1 MPETAPFGAPDRAP
15 GGGREIT
22 YAEAIREAL
31 REEMLR
37 DERVFLFGE
46 DIGRYGGAF
55 GVSFGLLDE
64 FGPERIRETPIS
76 EAAIVGA
83 AAGAALAGMRP
94 VAEMM
99 FMDFILLGMEQ
110 LVNQAAKARY
120 MFGGKA
126 TVPMVIRMPGGSGSG
141 AAAQHSQSL
150 ESILIHI
157 PGIKVVNPSTPYD
170 AKGLLLSAIRDPN
183 PVCFVEH
190 KLLYKS
196 RGPVPEGEY
205 TIPIGLAD
213 IKREGRDIT
222 VVAGNI
228 MVPRAMAAAERLA
241 QEGIEAEIVDPRTL
255 RPLDVDTIAA
265 SVQKTGRLLVV
276 HEACQTGGWAGEVI
290 ASVSSTRAFDYLDAP
305 MRRLA
310 GADVPIPYSRILE
323 RAAVP
328 QEEDIER
335 EIRAIVRNQY

>member
-1 MPETAPFGAPDRAP
+1 MPEM
-15 GGGREIT
+15 T
-22 YAEAIREAL
+22 YAEAIRSAL
-31 REEMLR
+31 REEMHR

-55 GVSFGLLDE
+55 GVTFGLLDE
-64 FGPERIRETPIS
+64 FGPERVKETPIS

-83 AAGAALAGMRP
+83 ATGAALVGMRP
-94 VAEMM
+94 VAELM
-99 FMDFILLGMEQ
+99 FMDFILLTMEQ
-110 LVNQAAKARY
+110 LVNQAAKVRF

-126 TVPMVIRMPGGSGSG
+126 KVPMVIRMPGGSGTG

-150 ESILIHI
+150 ESLLIHI

-170 AKGLLLSAIRDPN
+170 AKGLLLSSIRDPN

-196 RGPVPEGEY
+196 KGDVPEEEY

-213 IKREGRDIT
+213 VKREGSDIT

-228 MVPRAMAAAERLA
+228 MVPRTLSVAEKLA
-241 QEGIEAEIVDPRTL
+241 EEGIDVEVIDPRTL
-255 RPLDVDTIAA
+255 RPLDVDTIAN
-265 SVQKTGRLLVV
+265 SVAKTGKLLVV

-290 ASVSSTRAFDYLDAP
+290 ASISSSSAFDYLDAP

-310 GADVPIPYSRILE
+310 GADVPIPYNRNLE
-323 RAAVP
+323 NAAVP

-335 EIRAIVRNQY
+335 EIRAIVAYEY

>member
-1 MPETAPFGAPDRAP
+1 MPEM
-15 GGGREIT
+15 T
-22 YAEAIREAL
+22 YAEAIRAAL
-31 REEMLR
+31 YEEMTR

-55 GVSFGLLDE
+55 GVTFGLLDE
-64 FGPERIRETPIS
+64 FGPERVRETPIS

-110 LVNQAAKARY
+110 LVNQAAKARF

-170 AKGLLLSAIRDPN
+170 VKGLLISAIRDPN

-190 KLLYKS
+190 KLLYKTK
-196 RGPVPEGEY
+196 GEVPEGEY

-213 IKREGRDIT
+213 MKREGFDIT

-228 MVPRAMAAAERLA
+228 MVPRVMQVAEKLA
-241 QEGIEAEIVDPRTL
+241 QEGIEVEVVDPRTL
-255 RPLDVDTIAA
+255 RPLDVETIAS
-265 SVQKTGRLLVV
+265 SVRKTGRLLVV

-290 ASVSSTRAFDYLDAP
+290 ASISSTPAFDYLDAP

-310 GADVPIPYSRILE
+310 GADVPIPYNRNLE
-323 RAAVP
+323 RAAIP

-335 EIRAIVRNQY
+335 EIRAIIATEY

>member
-1 MPETAPFGAPDRAP
+1 MPEK
-15 GGGREIT
+15 T
-22 YAEAIREAL
+22 YLEAIREAL
-31 REEMLR
+31 RGEMLR

-55 GVSFGLLDE
+55 GATYGLLDE
-64 FGPERIRETPIS
+64 FGEERVWETPIS

-83 AAGAALAGMRP
+83 ATGAAMVGMRP

-126 TVPMVIRMPGGSGSG
+126 TVPMVIRMPGGSGTG

-150 ESILIHI
+150 ESLLIHI

-170 AKGLLLSAIRDPN
+170 AKGLLLSSIRDPN
-183 PVCFVEH
+183 PICFVEH
-190 KLLYKS
+190 KLLYKTK
-196 RGPVPEGEY
+196 GEVPDGEY
-205 TIPIGLAD
+205 TIPLGVAD

-222 VVAGNI
+222 VVAANI
-228 MVPRAMAAAERLA
+228 MVPRTLAAAERLA
-241 QEGIEAEIVDPRTL
+241 EEGIEVEVVDPRTL
-255 RPLDVDTIAA
+255 RPLDVDTIRD
-265 SVQKTGRLLVV
+265 SVRKTGRLLVV
-276 HEACQTGGWAGEVI
+276 HEAVKTGGWAGEVI
-290 ASVSSTRAFDYLDAP
+290 ASVAESPTFDFIDGP
-305 MRRLA
+305 IRRLA
-310 GADVPIPYSRILE
+310 GADVPIPYNRELE
-323 RAAVP
+323 LAAVP

-335 EIRAIVRNQY
+335 EIRAIVENQY